1 MQKLYRD
8 DPMSIPI
15 GDWVKWVVLHRDH
28 YQGNAKGEYFA
39 ASDYDTLK
47 REQPFWFLSEDRPVY
62 EVVLTDE
69 DVPSLV
75 KRRGDVIRELDGL
88 RYDYNHIYD
97 PARPKCDGRKTRRT
111 APEAYAQFDE
121 DKAKAKEAKGKIKQ
135 RESELYEELGQL
147 PFSSTLYHIR
157 RGQ

>member
-1 MQKLYRD
+1 MQKIYRD

-15 GDWVKWVVLHRDH
+15 ESWVKWVVMHRDH

-39 ASDYDTLK
+39 ASDYDALK

-75 KRRGDVIRELDGL
+75 KRRGDVIQEIKDL
-88 RYDYNHIYD
+88 RYDYNHVYD
-97 PARPKCDGRKTRRT
+97 PLRPKCDGRKTRRT

-121 DKAKAKEAKGKIKQ
+121 DKAKAKEAKQKIEG
-135 RESELYEELGQL
+135 RLNELYEELGQL
-147 PFSSTLYHIR
+147 PFSSKLCRIG